1 VHHHRSPPTL
11 TFLAVA
17 AAALV
22 AAASPA
28 QAQTQNPG
36 WFVPGGPAA
45 PGRTAAPVR
54 PSVRQAPRQSTPLQD
69 QAQQPAIQAPLSADG
84 QLGGEPNLPQLPLPP
99 VPELPAL
106 PRGASPPAAVV
117 GVLGVPEIMHA
128 STAALEVEKV
138 IGERREKLNEDAQ
151 KEQTVWR
158 DMQQALAAQR
168 TTLPPEQL
176 RAKEHDLQE
185 RITTA
190 QRTFR
195 DRNRVIQEAA
205 QYSLGQIE
213 RTLIAVIRQVS
224 ESRGMNMVLH
234 RSQVALNVNEFDIT
248 DQVVEQVNK
257 VMPAVHIPP
266 EGVSPAA
273 FAAAQ
278 PNAQPQPQPS
288 QAQPSQAQPAQ
299 AQPASAPAAGPLPG
313 PRATTSPAAP
323 RR

>member
-1 VHHHRSPPTL
+1 LHHYRSPTIL
-11 TFLAVA
+11 TAAAA
-17 AAALV
+17 AAALLT
-22 AAASPA
+22 ATAPARA
-28 QAQTQNPG
+28 QAQNPG
-36 WFVPGGPAA
+36 WFVPGGQAA
-45 PGRTAAPVR
+45 PGRTAGAAR
-54 PSVRQAPRQSTPLQD
+54 PAVRQAPRQSTPLQD
-69 QAQQPAIQAPLSADG
+69 QGQQPAIQAPLSPDG
-84 QLGGEPNLPQLPLPP
+84 QLGGEPSLPQIPLPP

-117 GVLGVPEIMHA
+117 GVLGVPEVMHA
-128 STAALEVEKV
+128 STAAQEIEKV
-138 IGERREKLNEDAQ
+138 IGARREKLNEDAQ

-168 TTLPPEQL
+168 TTLPPDQL

-224 ESRGMNMVLH
+224 ESRGMNLVLH

-248 DQVVEQVNK
+248 EQVVEQVNK
-257 VMPAVHIPP
+257 VLVSVNIPP

-278 PNAQPQPQPS
+278 PNAPS
-288 QAQPSQAQPAQ
+288 ATPPQ
-299 AQPASAPAAGPLPG
+299 AQPASAPAAGPPASPPAG
-313 PRATTSPAAP
+313 PRAVTPPVAA

>member
-1 VHHHRSPPTL
+1 MYHHHRSPIAL
-11 TFLAVA
+11 TAVA
-17 AAALV
+17 ATVAALF
-22 AAASPA
+22 ASAPPARA
-28 QAQTQNPG
+28 QAQNPA
-36 WFVPGGPAA
+36 WFVPGGQAA
-45 PGRTAAPVR
+45 PGRTAAPAR
-54 PSVRQAPRQSTPLQD
+54 PSARQAPRQSAPLQD
-69 QAQQPAIQAPLSADG
+69 QGQQPAIQAPLSPDG
-84 QLGGEPNLPQLPLPP
+84 QLGGEPNLPQIPLPP
-99 VPELPAL
+99 VPELPVL

-128 STAALEVEKV
+128 STAAQEIEKV
-138 IGERREKLNEDAQ
+138 IGERREKLNGDAQ

-168 TTLPPEQL
+168 ATLPPDQL
-176 RAKEHDLQE
+176 RTKEHDLQE

-224 ESRGMNMVLH
+224 ESRGMNLVLH

-257 VMPAVHIPP
+257 VLPSVNIPP

-278 PNAQPQPQPS
+278 PNAQPPATP
-288 QAQPSQAQPAQ
+288 QAQPVSAPDAG
-299 AQPASAPAAGPLPG
+299 APAAGPRVTAP
-313 PRATTSPAAP
+313 PAAP
-323 RR
+323 RH

>member
-1 VHHHRSPPTL
+1 LHHHHVPLAL
-11 TFLAVA
+11 TAIAAVA
-17 AAALV
+17 ALLAGAP
-22 AAASPA
+22 PA
-28 QAQTQNPG
+28 QAQAQNPG
-36 WFVPGGPAA
+36 WFVPGGQGA
-45 PGRTAAPVR
+45 PGRAGAPAR
-54 PSVRQAPRQSTPLQD
+54 PSARQAPRQSAPLQD
-69 QAQQPAIQAPLSADG
+69 QGQQPPIQAPLSPDGQLGG
-84 QLGGEPNLPQLPLPP
+84 QLGGEPSPPQVPLPP
-99 VPELPAL
+99 VPDLPAL
-106 PRGASPPAAVV
+106 PRGTSPPAAVV

-128 STAALEVEKV
+128 SSAAQEIEKA
-138 IGERREKLNEDAQ
+138 IGVRREKLNEDAQ
-151 KEQTVWR
+151 KEQTAWR

-168 TTLPPEQL
+168 TTLPPDQL
-176 RAKEHDLQE
+176 RAKERDLQE

-224 ESRGMNMVLH
+224 ESRGMNLVLH

-248 DQVVEQVNK
+248 EQVVEQVNK
-257 VMPAVHIPP
+257 VLPSVNIPP

-278 PNAQPQPQPS
+278 PNAS
-288 QAQPSQAQPAQ
+288 TAAPAQ
-299 AQPASAPAAGPLPG
+299 AQPASATAAGPLPG
-313 PRATTSPAAP
+313 PRAASPPAASPAAP

>member
-1 VHHHRSPPTL
+1 MHHHRSPIAL
-11 TFLAVA
+11 TISALA
-17 AAALV
+17 AAALL
-22 AAASPA
+22 AGALPA
-28 QAQTQNPG
+28 EAQGQTQNPG
-36 WFVPGGPAA
+36 WFVPGGQAT
-45 PGRTAAPVR
+45 PGRTAAPAR
-54 PSVRQAPRQSTPLQD
+54 PSLRQAPRQSPPLQD
-69 QAQQPAIQAPLSADG
+69 QGQQPAIQAPLAPDG
-84 QLGGEPNLPQLPLPP
+84 QLGGEPNLPQIPLPP
-99 VPELPAL
+99 VPDLPAL

-128 STAALEVEKV
+128 STAAQAIEKV
-138 IGERREKLNEDAQ
+138 IGARREKLNEDAQ

-158 DMQQALAAQR
+158 DMQQTLAAQR
-168 TTLPPEQL
+168 ATLPPDQL
-176 RAKEHDLQE
+176 RTKEHDLQE

-224 ESRGMNMVLH
+224 ESRGMNLVLH

-248 DQVVEQVNK
+248 EQVVEQVNK
-257 VMPAVHIPP
+257 VMPTVNIPP

-278 PNAQPQPQPS
+278 PNAPPPASPS
-288 QAQPSQAQPAQ
+288 TPPQ
-299 AQPASAPAAGPLPG
+299 AQPASATTPDAPPG
-313 PRATTSPAAP
+313 PRAATPPVASAPAGP